1 VDVQEKGT
9 HVATDF
15 IIIGAGITGIRAA
28 LELAAHGEVFLLTKS
43 RTEESNTEY
52 AQGGIA
58 VAMGSDDTIDLH
70 AQDTL
75 GAGAGLCQ
83 ESSVRILVEEGP
95 ARIRELIEW
104 GTAFDRQ
111 AGDLAFSR
119 EAAHSRHRILHAG
132 GDSTGREIQRTL
144 IQAIKDRPSV
154 HLLSHSFAQGLLVR
168 DGVCG
173 GVRYLDE
180 PSGEVRQLEARAVLL
195 ATGGMGVLYPTT
207 TNPSIATGDGCAL
220 AFQAGASV
228 ADMEF
233 IQFHPTVL
241 KLDGAPPFL
250 LSEALR
256 GEGACLRNAGGD
268 RFMSR
273 YHPRGDLAT
282 RDVVSR
288 SILTECRNSGSATA
302 FLDATVIEHT
312 LVERRFP
319 HIFET
324 CLNLGLDIRKELI
337 PVYPAAHYM
346 MGGVLADS
354 EGRTTL
360 PGLFAAGET
369 ASNGVHGA
377 NRLASN
383 SLLEGLV
390 FGARVGQSMALARSP
405 FAPRRSQPL
414 ETSPCPRGIHD
425 GDGDGGSDGGGLRA
439 RIQQMA
445 DQGVGVIRNGQQLE
459 LTLDALRQIS
469 FIKGGLRQDQEA
481 HHLLINLHL
490 IAGMALL
497 REESRGAHFRSDYPA
512 RDDQRWRCRLTARSD
527 AEQNQVIYQTIP
539 VDDASETTDTHSASR
554 EPADTP

>member
-1 VDVQEKGT
+1 
-9 HVATDF
+9 VATDF
-15 IIIGAGITGIRAA
+15 IIIGAGITGTPPA
-28 LELAAHGEVFLLTKS
+28 LELAAQGEVFLLTKS

-58 VAMGSDDTIDLH
+58 VAMNSDDTIDLH
-70 AQDTL
+70 IQDTL
-75 GAGAGLCQ
+75 DAGAGLCQ
-83 ESSVRILVEEGP
+83 DSSVRILVEEGP

-104 GTAFDRQ
+104 GTTFDHQ
-111 AGDLAFSR
+111 AGELAFSR
-119 EAAHSRHRILHAG
+119 EAAHSRPRILHAG

-144 IQAIKDRPSV
+144 IRAVRDRPSV
-154 HLLSHSFAQGLLVR
+154 HLLSHSFAESLLVR
-168 DGVCG
+168 DGVCV

-180 PSGEVRQLEARAVLL
+180 QSGEVRQLEARAVLL

-207 TNPSIATGDGCAL
+207 TNPSIATGDGSAL

-233 IQFHPTVL
+233 VQFHPTVL

-256 GEGACLRNAGGD
+256 GEGACLRNTDGD

-273 YHPRGDLAT
+273 YHPQGDLAT

-324 CLNLGLDIRKELI
+324 CLSFGLDIRKELI
-337 PVYPAAHYM
+337 PIYPAAHYM
-346 MGGVLADS
+346 MGGVLTDS

-390 FGARVGQSMALARSP
+390 FGARAGRSMAEGGPP
-405 FAPRRSQPL
+405 FTPRQDQPL
-414 ETSPCPRGIHD
+414 TTAPWPGGS
-425 GDGDGGSDGGGLRA
+425 GDGDGSDLRA

-445 DQGVGVIRNGQQLE
+445 NQQVGVIRCGEQLKQALEELQQ
-459 LTLDALRQIS
+459 IP
-469 FIKGGLRQDQEA
+469 FGKGGVREDQETR
-481 HHLLINLHL
+481 HLLGNLRL

-497 REESRGAHFRSDYPA
+497 REESRGAHFRSDHPA
-512 RDDQRWRCRLTARSD
+512 RDDQRWRCRLTARRD
-527 AEQNQVIYQTIP
+527 AGQNQVIYETIP
-539 VDDASETTDTHSASR
+539 VEGATEAS
-554 EPADTP
+554 

>member
-1 VDVQEKGT
+1 VT
-9 HVATDF
+9 TDF

-58 VAMGSDDTIDLH
+58 VAMGPGDEIDLH
-70 AQDTL
+70 VQDTL
-75 GAGAGLCQ
+75 DAGDGLCQ
-83 ESSVRILVEEGP
+83 ESTVRILVEEGP

-104 GTAFDRQ
+104 GAAFDRQ
-111 AGDLAFSR
+111 TGELAFSR
-119 EAAHSRHRILHAG
+119 EAAHSRHRIIHAG
-132 GDSTGREIQRTL
+132 GDSTGREIQKAL
-144 IQAIKDRPSV
+144 IQAVRDLPSV

-173 GVRYLDE
+173 GVQYLDE

-195 ATGGMGVLYPTT
+195 ATGGLGVLYPTT

-220 AFQAGASV
+220 ALHAGASL

-233 IQFHPTVL
+233 VQFHPTVL
-241 KLDGAPPFL
+241 SLEGAPPFL

-256 GEGACLRNAGGD
+256 GEGACLRNAQGD

-273 YHPRGDLAT
+273 YHPQEDLAT

-288 SILTECRNSGSATA
+288 SILTECRNSGSPTV
-302 FLDATVIEHT
+302 FLDATLLDSTT
-312 LVERRFP
+312 LEQRFP
-319 HIFET
+319 NVFET
-324 CLNLGLDIRKELI
+324 CLKFGLDIRRELI

-346 MGGVLADS
+346 MGGVLADR

-390 FGARVGQSMALARSP
+390 FGARVGQAMTKGGPPFTPDRSRP
-405 FAPRRSQPL
+405 LNTYPWPRVEGDRP
-414 ETSPCPRGIHD
+414 GHD
-425 GDGDGGSDGGGLRA
+425 LRP
-439 RIQQMA
+439 RIQRMA
-445 DQGVGVIRNGQQLE
+445 DERVGVIRCGESLK
-459 LTLDALRQIS
+459 LTLQELGQIP
-469 FIKGGLRQDQEA
+469 FLENGLRQEQETNN
-481 HHLLINLHL
+481 LLTNLHL
-490 IAGMALL
+490 MAGMALL
-497 REESRGAHFRSDYPA
+497 REESRGAHFRSDHPT
-512 RDDQRWRCRLTARSD
+512 RDDQRWRRRLTARCD
-527 AEQNQVIYQTIP
+527 GEQDQVIYETIP
-539 VDDASETTDTHSASR
+539 VDGIL
-554 EPADTP
+554 